1 MAVATAADKKPRQKK
16 APATSG
22 GTTPAKAATKRTMS
36 DEHKISIAEGREEA
50 RAVRRY
56 LEALE
61 AHRPKRGRKV
71 TPETMQARIEKID
84 AELGDGPNPL
94 QRLLLNQ
101 ERKDLTEAIESFGTE
116 GTVDLSE
123 LETEFVKVGKRFA
136 NKKGIDK
143 SLFRQAGVPTE
154 ILKKAGIS

>member
-1 MAVATAADKKPRQKK
+1 MAAATTAEKKPRQKK
-16 APATSG
+16 APATAG
-22 GTTPAKAATKRTMS
+22 GTTPATKRTMS
-36 DEHKISIAEGREEA
+36 DEHKVSIAEGREEA

-61 AHRPKRGRKV
+61 AHKPKRGRKV
-71 TPETMQARIEKID
+71 TPETMKARIDKID
-84 AELGDGPNPL
+84 AELADGPNPL

-101 ERKDLTEAIESFGTE
+101 ERKDITEAIENFGDE

-123 LETEFVKVGKRFA
+123 LEKEFVKVGKRFA

-143 SLFRQAGVPTE
+143 SLLRQAGVPAE
-154 ILKKAGIS
+154 ILKQAGIS

>member
-1 MAVATAADKKPRQKK
+1 MVATTAEKKQRQRK
-16 APATSG
+16 APAASG
-22 GTTPAKAATKRTMS
+22 GSTTPAKTRTMS
-36 DEHKISIAEGREEA
+36 DQHKISIAEGREEA

-71 TPETMQARIEKID
+71 TPETMQARVEKID
-84 AELGDGPNPL
+84 SELADGPNPL

-101 ERKDLTEAIESFGTE
+101 ERKDLVEAIENFGSE
-116 GTVDLSE
+116 GTVDLTE
-123 LETEFVKVGKRFA
+123 LENEFVKVGKRFA

-143 SLFRQAGVPTE
+143 SMFRQAGVPTE
-154 ILKKAGIS
+154 ILKKAGI